1 MSALARKRRLT
12 SLTLVDLRAAQQ
24 SFNRLIYRVLSKLIG
39 TCVSHL
45 CRTPV
50 DIRPRMRML
59 PSRLAER
66 TVFSD
71 TRKPNKE
78 EEANTVSYFLIGVSF
93 WAVVALGSVGSAVV
107 AALARTATRHL
118 GRALGNQVER
128 LREQVEHASAAF
140 HEPLTSSPSHPSF
153 PPPR

>member
-1 MSALARKRRLT
+1 
-12 SLTLVDLRAAQQ
+12 
-24 SFNRLIYRVLSKLIG
+24 
-39 TCVSHL
+39 
-45 CRTPV
+45 
-50 DIRPRMRML
+50 ML

-78 EEANTVSYFLIGVSF
+78 EEVNTVSYFLIGVSF
-93 WAVVALGSVGSAVV
+93 WAVVASGLVASAVV
-107 AALARTATRHL
+107 AALVSMASRHL

-128 LREQVEHASAAF
+128 LREQVEHVSAAF